1 MRPETV
7 PCPACKKTLLTEK
20 VARYHVSIATT
31 ARHHATL
38 HEIDCPSCRKR
49 HGLITATEKK
59 SYLLILVRPE
69 KLKDEF
75 TAVWQ
80 LMKQETKLSEVW
92 RRLGKTAEAAVL
104 GKRAGCRHAWRFRRV
119 HPLGFLQLVC
129 NRCGAER
136 EEVITAVNLV
146 EYVLKPYSQ
155 GDKFLRKEKEV
166 IESAILP
173 RKEEIIREAARELD
187 QRLKMNAR
195 RRRRLRELMNALHTI
210 ALVT

>member
-1 MRPETV
+1 MRTDTI
-7 PCPACKKTLLTEK
+7 PCPACQKPLLTEK
-20 VARYHVSIATT
+20 TTRYHIRIATT
-31 ARHHATL
+31 ARHHVTL
-38 HEIDCPSCRKR
+38 HEIECPGCHRR

-59 SYLLILVRPE
+59 GYLLILVRPE

-75 TAVWQ
+75 TNVWN
-80 LMKQETKLSEVW
+80 LMKQETKLVDIW
-92 RRLGKTAEAAVL
+92 RRIGKTAEAAVL

-129 NRCGAER
+129 NRCGAEQ
-136 EEVITAVNLV
+136 EVVITAINLV
-146 EYVLKPYSQ
+146 EYVLRSYAA
-155 GDKFLRKEKEV
+155 GDKLLKKEKEV

-187 QRLKMNAR
+187 QRLKKNAR
-195 RRRRLRELMNALHTI
+195 RRRKLRLLRKFCGTI